1 MITKSLFYSQPR
13 SSVVQSNRLLKR
25 MKESQ
30 GFIDLT
36 DLTSRETTLKIL
48 NFIGLFVKKK
58 NPKSLIEQSHCV
70 ESVGGFRFQIYL
82 YILSCIMS
90 SEFTQEAV
98 TEISTTSVSLN
109 LVQMFSIQFYPFK
122 DFLSDQI
129 QRKSRKIVTTH
140 YAALCRNTDLN
151 FYGTTNQFMKRILWG
166 VA

>member
-58 NPKSLIEQSHCV
+58 KSEIV
-70 ESVGGFRFQIYL
+70 DRV
-82 YILSCIMS
+82 
-90 SEFTQEAV
+90 V
-98 TEISTTSVSLN
+98 T
-109 LVQMFSIQFYPFK
+109 
-122 DFLSDQI
+122 
-129 QRKSRKIVTTH
+129 
-140 YAALCRNTDLN
+140 LC
-151 FYGTTNQFMKRILWG
+151 
-166 VA
+166 

>member
-58 NPKSLIEQSHCV
+58 KSEV
-70 ESVGGFRFQIYL
+70 VDRV
-82 YILSCIMS
+82 
-90 SEFTQEAV
+90 V
-98 TEISTTSVSLN
+98 T
-109 LVQMFSIQFYPFK
+109 
-122 DFLSDQI
+122 
-129 QRKSRKIVTTH
+129 
-140 YAALCRNTDLN
+140 LC
-151 FYGTTNQFMKRILWG
+151 
-166 VA
+166 